1 MHFLSPVI
9 FITPAFNFWSFYL
22 WLYYKTCQYA
32 KSFVCLNYVLILIG
46 DPFDTRYVSVKPSAI
61 AKDAG
66 EGAFA
71 NEDIPKLSIFSLYGG
86 RRYNAEQLSI
96 LNKKLNDR
104 QSVNGGKEVE
114 SDFLYRY

>member
-1 MHFLSPVI
+1 
-9 FITPAFNFWSFYL
+9 
-22 WLYYKTCQYA
+22 
-32 KSFVCLNYVLILIG
+32 
-46 DPFDTRYVSVKPSAI
+46 VSVKPSTI

-86 RRYNAEQLSI
+86 RRYNAGQLSI
-96 LNKKLNDR
+96 LNEKLNKGRSDNR
-104 QSVNGGKEVE
+104 GKEVE

>member
-1 MHFLSPVI
+1 
-9 FITPAFNFWSFYL
+9 
-22 WLYYKTCQYA
+22 
-32 KSFVCLNYVLILIG
+32 
-46 DPFDTRYVSVKPSAI
+46 VSVKVSAI
-61 AKDAG
+61 AKDSG

-96 LNKKLNDR
+96 LNEKLNEG
-104 QSVNGGKEVE
+104 QSINGSKEVE